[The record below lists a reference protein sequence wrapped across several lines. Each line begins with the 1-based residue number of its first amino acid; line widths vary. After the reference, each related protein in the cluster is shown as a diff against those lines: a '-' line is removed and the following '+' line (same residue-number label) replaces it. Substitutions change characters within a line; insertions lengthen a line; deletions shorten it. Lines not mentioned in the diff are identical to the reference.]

1 MGRGAYLD
9 VISAHV
15 GQVLAHHIV
24 ERSLGFDARALVL
37 DRLTQPANLRR
48 ASALAHMHARLS
60 RYAEPAHLVGA
71 LRRLDERALD
81 RAPRVHRHRP
91 LNLPLPPLPAR
102 ALRFDLNERAQAERV
117 L

>member
-24 ERSLGFDARALVL
+24 ERSLRFDARALVL

-60 RYAEPAHLVGA
+60 RYASRHTSSA
-71 LRRLDERALD
+71 LSAASMSARSIAR
-81 RAPRVHRHRP
+81 RAPTFIAPSVCSFHRSR
-91 LNLPLPPLPAR
+91 PAR
-102 ALRFDLNERAQAERV
+102 SDST
-117 L
+117 